1 MVDMKS
7 AFFVLAFL
15 VGSLLVVGSSGNFRG
30 YASTRDVSFQVVPH
44 SEEYIG
50 FECENGYSAVVTL
63 RQNSETDFRVINITN
78 SLPEGKL
85 VILALRPDYT
95 GLPPGLEVFVETE
108 DGNPLSL
115 DAGERYTFAGHASTG
130 NVRAGEYIVPIE
142 LYATWEG
149 GGASVSTCPLKLVV
163 KEGPRIEKILLSG
176 NTSGIP
182 LKTYQE
188 WVFQVVVTNPGSE
201 DIEITVADTV
211 PAELTVNLSRTGAS
225 AGSYAFWSAGNGNS
239 HSATKME
246 WNVTVPAGGSE
257 HINVTVF
264 TGLNHCNH
272 QEFTS
277 CGDHALNNGARIVGY
292 DIVSNGIWVS
302 ITCSGG
308 EEP

>member
-1 MVDMKS
+1 MKS

-44 SEEYIG
+44 SEEYMG

-63 RQNSETDFRVINITN
+63 RQNSEADFGVINITN
-78 SLPEGKL
+78 SLPEGKI
-85 VILALRPDYT
+85 VAIALGPNYT
-95 GLPPGLEVFVETE
+95 ELPSGLEVSIETD
-108 DGNPLSL
+108 DGNPVSL
-115 DAGERYTFAGHASTG
+115 DAGGRYTFAGHASTG
-130 NVRAGEYIVPIE
+130 NVGAGEYIVPIE

-149 GGASVSTCPLKLVV
+149 GGASVSTCPLKLIV
-163 KEGPRIEKILLSG
+163 EEEPRIEKILLSG

-201 DIEITVADTV
+201 DVEITVADTV
-211 PAELTVNLSRTGAS
+211 PAEFTVNLSGTGAS

-264 TGLNHCNH
+264 TRLNHGNQ

-277 CGDHALNNGARIVGY
+277 CGDYALNNGARILDY
-292 DIVSNGIWVS
+292 NIVSNGIWVS
-302 ITCSGG
+302 TACSGG
-308 EEP
+308 GEP